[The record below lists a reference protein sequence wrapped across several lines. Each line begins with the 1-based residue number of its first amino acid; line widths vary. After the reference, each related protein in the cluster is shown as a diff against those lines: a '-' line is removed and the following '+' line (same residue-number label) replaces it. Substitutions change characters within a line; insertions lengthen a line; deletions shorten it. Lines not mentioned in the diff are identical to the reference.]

1 MHTLLA
7 RAAVAA
13 GRWSLAR
20 AQIASARSAGAVP
33 TPPLDALAA
42 QVELGA
48 GAPAEAVGLAERALA
63 STGPAEH
70 AVQCEAL
77 EVLGRVAR
85 LRDLDQA
92 RAIFTRQ
99 LAAAEDGALAVWR
112 LRALQ
117 QLGTLDLIAGPT
129 LEGMQQARAVAVEQG
144 ALATIAN
151 IDLQIASNLLGG
163 FQVDECLQAAQ
174 RCAELARHWRLG
186 SMLPIAQVVA
196 ASAHGVAGR
205 RGEMERL
212 IAQALAGEVDDEV
225 RLLVRGR
232 CRAIV
237 ALLDED
243 HEAALEEFDAAMG
256 LVQATAAPTLRPWF
270 ALWALLRTV
279 HDRDAEQARAEAR
292 GHVPVGSH
300 TSAALMDFAEAV
312 ARGRDGDPV
321 TASALVTAACR
332 TLAPVAECYA
342 GYHQLA
348 LRVTAE
354 AALDDAWGEPVRWL
368 SETAVFFHEHGHH
381 VVVRACRRLLRKAG
395 APVPRINATAAVPA
409 VLRRYG
415 ITERE
420 HAVLLLVAAGRT
432 SAQIADQLVISRRTV
447 DKHVER
453 LLAKTDTRRRG
464 DLRGLLERSRT

>member
-1 MHTLLA
+1 M
-7 RAAVAA
+7 
-13 GRWSLAR
+13 
-20 AQIASARSAGAVP
+20 
-33 TPPLDALAA
+33 
-42 QVELGA
+42 
-48 GAPAEAVGLAERALA
+48 
-63 STGPAEH
+63 
-70 AVQCEAL
+70 
-77 EVLGRVAR
+77 
-85 LRDLDQA
+85 
-92 RAIFTRQ
+92 
-99 LAAAEDGALAVWR
+99 
-112 LRALQ
+112 
-117 QLGTLDLIAGPT
+117 
-129 LEGMQQARAVAVEQG
+129 
-144 ALATIAN
+144 
-151 IDLQIASNLLGG
+151 
-163 FQVDECLQAAQ
+163 DECLQAAQ

-205 RGEMERL
+205 RAEMERL
-212 IAQALAGEVDDEV
+212 IAQALAGEVDNEV

-243 HEAALEEFDAAMG
+243 HEAALEEFDAAMS
-256 LVQATAAPTLRPWF
+256 LVQATPAPTLRPWF
-270 ALWALLRTV
+270 ARWALLRTV
-279 HDRDAEQARAEAR
+279 HDRDASAGQGASTGACAGRVAHHRGADGLRGGRGQGKGRRSGHGVRAGHRRLPHPRTSGRLLR
-292 GHVPVGSH
+292 G
-300 TSAALMDFAEAV
+300 AD
-312 ARGRDGDPV
+312 
-321 TASALVTAACR
+321 
-332 TLAPVAECYA
+332 Y
-342 GYHQLA
+342 QLA

-368 SETAVFFHEHGHH
+368 SEAAVFFHEHGHH

-395 APVPRINATAAVPA
+395 APVPRINATTAVPA